1 MCANSR
7 AWRRGNRVH
16 AYDTLQQE
24 VSMKRALITGI
35 AGQDGSYLAEYLLT
49 QGYQVFGIVR
59 SEITA
64 AQNLKNVID
73 KVQLLYGD
81 MTDQLSLLAAIKKAE
96 PDEIYNL
103 AAQPFVPSSWLSP
116 NDTFNVNTGGLARIL
131 DIVERTDHR
140 IRIYQASSSEMFGN
154 HRGASN
160 EDTLFLPTSP
170 YGVAKL
176 AAHHLCRVYRQKGLF
191 AVGGILFNHES
202 PRRGPEMVTRKITQH
217 VASWMLGG
225 EEPLRLGRVDVSR
238 DWGFAGD
245 YVEAM
250 HLMLQQDQPGEYV
263 IGTGQTTTVKEF
275 LQLALQAANLPYN
288 SVAHLI
294 SHDEVFVRDNEIYS
308 LCADSGK
315 ARQELGW
322 VPKTSL
328 TQLIKMMVEADFAA
342 LSKSMESI
350 RASEMTA

>member
-1 MCANSR
+1 
-7 AWRRGNRVH
+7 
-16 AYDTLQQE
+16 
-24 VSMKRALITGI
+24 MKRALITGI
-35 AGQDGSYLAEYLLT
+35 GGQDGSYLAEYLLT
-49 QGYQVFGIVR
+49 QSYQVFGIVR
-59 SEITA
+59 SELAA
-64 AQNLKNVID
+64 AQNLRNLTG
-73 KVQLLYGD
+73 KVHLLYGD
-81 MTDQLSLLAAIKKAE
+81 LTDQLSLLAAIKKAE

-103 AAQPFVPSSWLSP
+103 AAQPFVPNSWLSP
-116 NDTFNVNTGGLARIL
+116 YDTLNVNTGGLARIL

-140 IRIYQASSSEMFGN
+140 IKIYQASSSEMFGN
-154 HRGASN
+154 HRGSSN
-160 EDTLFLPTSP
+160 EQTPLLPTSP
-170 YGVAKL
+170 YGVSKL

-225 EEPLRLGRVDVSR
+225 NEPLRLGRVDVSR

-250 HLMLQQDQPGEYV
+250 HLMLQQDEPREYV

-275 LQLALQAANLPYN
+275 LHLALQAANIPYE
-288 SVAHLI
+288 SVSHLI

-308 LCADSGK
+308 LCADATK

-322 VPKTSL
+322 TAKTSL
-328 TQLIKMMVEADFAA
+328 PQLVKMMVDADFAT
-342 LSKSMESI
+342 LSKSMKN
-350 RASEMTA
+350 AKVSEVTA